1 MVCVDQGLDFGAIET
16 LQLSD
21 LRLDLL
27 DDILPDQYRLKKAI
41 SSAIVQEILM
51 DLFVGGSAPARIAL
65 YQAAFRVVYDVL
77 VAVLFHEALNALQ
90 RVVSMSGYVFLSCFL
105 YDSDFPLIVST
116 FLLLGFRSQ
125 IRRITLHVRWLF
137 CL

>member
-1 MVCVDQGLDFGAIET
+1 MVCVDQGLNFCAIET

-77 VAVLFHEALNALQ
+77 VAVLFHKALNALQ
-90 RVVSMSGYVFLSCFL
+90 RVVSMSGNVFLSCFL
-105 YDSDFPLIVST
+105 
-116 FLLLGFRSQ
+116 
-125 IRRITLHVRWLF
+125 
-137 CL
+137 